1 MYNLNTT
8 PQFKR
13 DANKCK
19 REGKRMELL
28 WEAVRI
34 LMREG
39 SLPESYKPHMLH
51 DEFAGCWECHIE
63 DDWLLVWKQNDF
75 KLTLLLTNTG
85 SHKYLFNK
93 KGGSYE

>member
-1 MYNLNTT
+1 MYSLDIT

-13 DANKCK
+13 DAGACK
-19 REGKRMELL
+19 RKGKRMELL

-39 SLPESYKPHMLH
+39 RLPESYKPHLLH
-51 DEFAGCWECHIE
+51 DEYAGLWECHIE
-63 DDWLLVWKQNDF
+63 DDWLLIWRQNDN

-85 SHKYLFNK
+85 SHAELFRNQSK
-93 KGGSYE
+93 